1 MSPLGK
7 IEPLPP
13 ARVLTRDFTR
23 LYVLGNTMHDIRPSP
38 MAKRRRPGLWL
49 TARLA
54 LAVPPF
60 LSLPAWAA
68 LGDTVASVSTD
79 SVRLKATMRVATHA
93 SYSVDQ
99 LQTGEGITIR
109 EFVSAGV
116 VFAVTWQ
123 GPYRP
128 DPRQL
133 FGRYFDIYLN
143 APRTTDS
150 SRTRSRIEQPELVVH
165 SSGHMR
171 AFAGLAYLPNLL
183 PAGVNAGDLQ

>member
-1 MSPLGK
+1 
-7 IEPLPP
+7 
-13 ARVLTRDFTR
+13 
-23 LYVLGNTMHDIRPSP
+23 
-38 MAKRRRPGLWL
+38 
-49 TARLA
+49 
-54 LAVPPF
+54 
-60 LSLPAWAA
+60 
-68 LGDTVASVSTD
+68 
-79 SVRLKATMRVATHA
+79 MRVATHA
-93 SYSVDQ
+93 SYSVNQ

-133 FGRYFDIYLN
+133 FGRYFDSYLN
-143 APRTTDS
+143 APRTADS

-183 PAGVNAGDLQ
+183 PVGVNAGDLQ